1 MRTDVLSRRT
11 LDPALQQHGS
21 GLNVMYPS
29 YFDHQAMDKSEDKRR
44 IIQEKVLVKHRYEQ
58 EKQNS
63 FERHL
68 VDSER
73 RKGQRKFHGSDPKNL
88 SFDFRDSYQFENH
101 RHYGTE
107 SARELHTFERMYDAD
122 EEARRSQSSFGHIQS
137 PRSGSSQQVYDPQ
150 VDLYEKLSALKVPK
164 INTQRVPGFSSYA
177 QKFRK
182 DSIMRSN
189 NSSRSTMLSNSTV
202 NSNMSSR
209 NNSGRSRDLISPS
222 RIPRRQRDIT
232 SETSLKSTE
241 SRGLHSVDSYNSRQG
256 SIYSP
261 LKTNERYNEWNDYSI
276 PEGDLPDLIQDEIQE
291 LQKSKGAL
299 QVAKGARGTIQVTL
313 RSDEKSKEKAKAVNN
328 NKTGNKRSK
337 KSTAEQSTPKENE
350 KSVDEAQRE
359 DVGSFKQIQNSQDIG
374 NIKQANKVTRGVAQT
389 NETVNLQE
397 SVNDSKVQYNQKKRP
412 NKSETKEKTKE
423 KSSKTPNDY
432 STESARPSQT
442 TKEKGKSGESSKGP
456 APNKDKLNKNQ
467 AIEKEIAKVQE
478 DYLSHRA
485 ANNKQKQ
492 QSEKAATSNNKSN
505 TAKTSK
511 QQIFSDSKPS
521 PAKAGQIPEY
531 KGNKTKAKTDDTSK
545 KDNQEKESSD
555 SKPKKGILRK
565 TSSFKVIGNSDQYFG
580 YMSITDGVAVEKKE
594 VKRVRYHADHY
605 PEVRPIS
612 A

>member
-11 LDPALQQHGS
+11 LDPTLQQHGS

-29 YFDHQAMDKSEDKRR
+29 YFDHQALDKSEDKRR

-73 RKGQRKFHGSDPKNL
+73 RKGQRQIHGSDPKNL
-88 SFDFRDSYQFENH
+88 NFDFRDSYQYENH

-107 SARELHTFERMYDAD
+107 SARELHTFERMYDPD

-137 PRSGSSQQVYDPQ
+137 PRSGSSQVYDPQ

-182 DSIMRSN
+182 DSVMRSN

-276 PEGDLPDLIQDEIQE
+276 PEGDLPDLIDGEIQE
-291 LQKSKGAL
+291 LQKTKGAL

-313 RSDEKSKEKAKAVNN
+313 KSDEKSKDKAKPINN

-337 KSTAEQSTPKENE
+337 KSATEQSTSKENE
-350 KSVDEAQRE
+350 KSVDGTQHE
-359 DVGSFKQIQNSQDIG
+359 DVGSFKQSSNSHDIG
-374 NIKQANKVTRGVAQT
+374 NIKHSHKVTRGVVQT
-389 NETVNLQE
+389 NETVNLQD
-397 SVNDSKVQYNQKKRP
+397 SVNDPKVQYNQKKRP
-412 NKSETKEKTKE
+412 NKLETKEKSKE
-423 KSSKTPNDY
+423 KSSKTQNDN

-442 TKEKGKSGESSKGP
+442 TKEKGKSGESSKVT
-456 APNKDKLNKNQ
+456 APNKDKLNKSQ

-478 DYLSHRA
+478 DYLSHRVA
-485 ANNKQKQ
+485 NKQKQ
-492 QSEKAATSNNKSN
+492 QSEKATTSNNKSN
-505 TAKTSK
+505 TTKPSKQPISTDSKTSPVK
-511 QQIFSDSKPS
+511 T
-521 PAKAGQIPEY
+521 GQIPEY
-531 KGNKTKAKTDDTSK
+531 KGDKTKAKTGDTSK
-545 KDNQEKESSD
+545 KDNLEKESSD

-580 YMSITDGVAVEKKE
+580 YMSITDGVAGEKKE

>member
-11 LDPALQQHGS
+11 LDPTLQQQGS

-29 YFDHQAMDKSEDKRR
+29 YFDHQGKDKSEDKRR

-73 RKGQRKFHGSDPKNL
+73 RKGQRKIHGSDPKNI

-107 SARELHTFERMYDAD
+107 SARELHTFERMYDPD
-122 EEARRSQSSFGHIQS
+122 EEARRSQSSFGHLQS
-137 PRSGSSQQVYDPQ
+137 PRSGSSQVYDPQ

-164 INTQRVPGFSSYA
+164 INTQRVPGFTSYA

-276 PEGDLPDLIQDEIQE
+276 PEGDLPDLIDGEIQE
-291 LQKSKGAL
+291 LQKTKGAL
-299 QVAKGARGTIQVTL
+299 QAAKGARGTIQVTL
-313 RSDEKSKEKAKAVNN
+313 KSDEKSKDKAKPSNN
-328 NKTGNKRSK
+328 SKTGNKKSK
-337 KSTAEQSTPKENE
+337 KATTEQSTPKENE
-350 KSVDEAQRE
+350 KSVNDAQHE
-359 DVGSFKQIQNSQDIG
+359 EVGSSKQIQNSQDFG
-374 NIKQANKVTRGVAQT
+374 NIKHSHKVSRGVAQT
-389 NETVNLQE
+389 KETVNLQE

-412 NKSETKEKTKE
+412 NKSETREKTKE
-423 KSSKTPNDY
+423 KSSKTPNDNL
-432 STESARPSQT
+432 TESARPSQT
-442 TKEKGKSGESSKGP
+442 TKEKGKSGESSKVP
-456 APNKDKLNKNQ
+456 ASNKDKLNKSQ
-467 AIEKEIAKVQE
+467 DIEKEIAKVQE

-492 QSEKAATSNNKSN
+492 QSEKATTSNNKGN
-505 TAKTSK
+505 TTKPSKQPISTDSKTSAVK
-511 QQIFSDSKPS
+511 T
-521 PAKAGQIPEY
+521 GQIPEY
-531 KGNKTKAKTDDTSK
+531 KGEKTKAKTGDTSK
-545 KDNQEKESSD
+545 KDNQEKETSD

-580 YMSITDGVAVEKKE
+580 YMSMTDGVAGEKKE